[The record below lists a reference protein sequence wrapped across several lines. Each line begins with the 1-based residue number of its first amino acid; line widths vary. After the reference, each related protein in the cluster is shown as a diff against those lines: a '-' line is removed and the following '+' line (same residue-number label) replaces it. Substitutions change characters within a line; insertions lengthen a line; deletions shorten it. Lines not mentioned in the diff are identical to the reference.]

1 MSRIAAIF
9 AISAMLLGAARADDA
24 SKEAKAVE
32 LMHALGLEKSFESA
46 RKTLEEQN
54 GSFRQSLIDDI
65 VGRPANLKDEALRNR
80 LDQAIR
86 RYQEKTLPPQ
96 SAEDMAARF
105 SKGFSAHF
113 TEQELDRLLEQ
124 YKSDLG
130 KKEVAVTAQ
139 VTNEILIGDGKAW
152 SDNMTKAGAELQ
164 EELTRIVTE
173 SKSHTGKR
181 DRRK

>member
-54 GSFRQSLIDDI
+54 SSFRQSLIDDI
-65 VGRPANLKDEALRNR
+65 VGRPANLKDEALCNR

-105 SKGFSAHF
+105 SAHF
-113 TEQELDRLLEQ
+113 TEQELDRLLEH